1 MLVRPWLSPRSRNPD
16 YSGKRL
22 TERLGDRYVWLNQ
35 FGNRNYRGGPI
46 RLVDFKAG
54 VLRVEE
60 LIDSGKICVL
70 MCGCADVNVCH
81 RKHVAEALGN
91 LWNVDVVHLATPGAE
106 TAPGQRMLF

>member
-1 MLVRPWLSPRSRNPD
+1 MSPRSRNPD

-35 FGNRNYRGGPI
+35 FGNRNCRGGPI

-54 VLRVEE
+54 ALRVEE
-60 LIDSGKICVL
+60 LIDSGRTCIL
-70 MCGCADVNVCH
+70 TCGCADVNTCH

-91 LWNVDVVHLATPGAE
+91 LWNMHVVHLDPPGTE
-106 TAPGQRMLF
+106 TAPGQGTLL